1 VRANALPALGCSETD
16 PVAPGT
22 ALQVIFGVRPATVSS
37 NNHGAAVA
45 ANAIAKTVS
54 IVAIMMISRALRD
67 AVLENVRGKG
77 LTHINNYLRSTV

>member
-1 VRANALPALGCSETD
+1 M
-16 PVAPGT
+16 
-22 ALQVIFGVRPATVSS
+22 
-37 NNHGAAVA
+37 A